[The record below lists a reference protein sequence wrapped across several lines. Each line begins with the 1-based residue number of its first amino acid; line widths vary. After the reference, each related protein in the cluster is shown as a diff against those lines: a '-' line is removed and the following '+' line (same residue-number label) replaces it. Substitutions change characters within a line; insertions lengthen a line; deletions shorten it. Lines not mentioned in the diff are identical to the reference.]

1 MKKLC
6 VFLVSLILVFSLS
19 VTVFAGKIKIDGKVT
34 NEEWLSVSKGAGS
47 DGSKPG
53 TGKLIS
59 YLVQY
64 EFDKNGYDL
73 KCRFFACYENAAEE
87 ADKSKCGIV
96 LKLGDGEYTNTVSL
110 VQPCDG
116 DTGNYS
122 VRSYV
127 SAETVDF
134 STYEI
139 NSEACITCKDG
150 FDKGSFS
157 FSVQFIDELGNTSN
171 RYTVK
176 AVNADNTS
184 SATEKSTTEKT
195 TKEKTTKEKT
205 TKEKTTKE
213 KTTQATTVKERKT
226 AKPVSTTR
234 HKVTVRQRTT
244 AVKTTQAATEK
255 AKTKKSSAKVKTT
268 LKTTAKKEK
277 YSYSQST
284 AYEPAVTET
293 TAVQE
298 TQMQTGESGISK
310 STKYKIVA
318 CAAAVVLFGVIGV
331 WAVRSRDD
339 TVSDDETKDSKEN

>member
-73 KCRFFACYENAAEE
+73 KCRFFACYENSAEE
-87 ADKSKCGIV
+87 AEKSNCGIV

-110 VQPCDG
+110 AQPCDG
-116 DTGNYS
+116 DTGDYS

-139 NSEACITCKDG
+139 NSEACITCKDR

-171 RYTVK
+171 RYTVR

-184 SATEKSTTEKT
+184 SATEKSTT
-195 TKEKTTKEKT
+195 EKTTKEKT

-277 YSYSQST
+277 YVYSQST
-284 AYEPAVTET
+284 VYEPAVTET

-298 TQMQTGESGISK
+298 TQIQTEESGISK

-318 CAAAVVLFGVIGV
+318 CAAAVILFGVIGV
-331 WAVRSRDD
+331 WAVKSRDD